1 MDTTQTITHRTF
13 LAGLN
18 TGSSSA
24 EFEHSME
31 ELKELAKALDLE
43 VVGIF
48 TQNLP
53 NPIAATYIGSGK
65 IAEIKEQIM
74 IQEVDTI
81 VFDEMLS
88 PIQLRNLA
96 DDLEITILDRTS
108 LILRIF
114 EQRARTKEAMLQVEL
129 ANLQYMLPR
138 LVHFHEHQRK
148 HRHPYVQQSG

>member
-1 MDTTQTITHRTF
+1 MDTIQSITHRTF

-18 TGSSSA
+18 TGSSSV

-53 NPIAATYIGSGK
+53 GPIAATYIGSGK
-65 IAEIKEQIM
+65 IAEIKEQILL
-74 IQEVDTI
+74 QEVDTI

-88 PIQLRNLA
+88 PVQLRNLA
-96 DDLEITILDRTS
+96 DDLEITI
-108 LILRIF
+108 
-114 EQRARTKEAMLQVEL
+114 
-129 ANLQYMLPR
+129 
-138 LVHFHEHQRK
+138 
-148 HRHPYVQQSG
+148 